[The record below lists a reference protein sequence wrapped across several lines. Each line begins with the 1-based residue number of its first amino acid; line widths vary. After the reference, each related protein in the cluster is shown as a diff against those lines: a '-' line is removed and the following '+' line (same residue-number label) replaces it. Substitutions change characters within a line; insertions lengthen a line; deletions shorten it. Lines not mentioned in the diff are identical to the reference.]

1 MEYNL
6 IKAIFFD
13 IDGTL
18 VSFQTHAIPESA
30 KRALRAAQEHG
41 VRLFIAT
48 GRHRLLMEEGN
59 ILGELPFDGYVTLNG
74 QYCYTADG
82 QVIHEACID
91 PADVAGL
98 LTRLDQNPCGCLL
111 IERDRMYANL
121 IDEHVRKAWAAVK
134 FSTPPLGDVR
144 QALHNNIYQINLFL
158 PQEQEAFYM
167 DAMPHSVATRWSPYF
182 SDIGPAGGSKAV
194 GIKKFA
200 EHFSIPMS
208 DVMAIGDGENDI
220 DMLRAAGIG
229 VAMGNASDAVKRA
242 ADYVTT
248 DVDHDGVINA
258 FKQFLPFIF
267 L

>member
-1 MEYNL
+1 M

-18 VSFQTHAIPESA
+18 VSFQTHAIPEST
-30 KRALRAAQEHG
+30 KRALCAVREHG

-48 GRHRLLMEEGN
+48 GRHRLLIEEGN
-59 ILGELPFDGYVTLNG
+59 ILEGFPFDGYVTLNG
-74 QYCYTADG
+74 QFCYTTAG
-82 QVIHEACID
+82 EVIHEARIE

-98 LTRLDQNPCGCLL
+98 LARLDEKPSACLL

-121 IDEHVRKAWAAVK
+121 IDEHVQRAWSAVK
-134 FSTPPLGDVR
+134 FSTPPLGDVK

-158 PQEQEAFYM
+158 PQEQEAFYL
-167 DAMPHSVATRWSPYF
+167 DAMPHSNATRWSPYF
-182 SDIGPAGGSKAV
+182 SDIGPSGGSKAV
-194 GIKKFA
+194 GIEKLA
-200 EHFSIPMS
+200 AHFSIPMS

-248 DVDHDGVINA
+248 DVDHGGIINA
-258 FKQFLPFIF
+258 FKQFFPFIF
-267 L
+267 